1 MADVSEGHQVQ
12 DNPQEH
18 RYEVTL
24 EGNTAFIEYRRSGHS
39 IILIHTDVPPAFEG
53 RGIASQLAKA
63 ALDNARA
70 AHLQVIPLC
79 PFVATYIKRHKEY
92 QDLVA
97 EEFRSRIV

>member
-39 IILIHTDVPPAFEG
+39 IILIHTEVPAALEG

-63 ALDNARA
+63 ALEDARA
-70 AHLQVIPLC
+70 AHLRVTPFC
-79 PFVATYIKRHKEY
+79 PFVVAYIKRHKEY
-92 QDLVA
+92 QDLVPA
-97 EEFRSRIV
+97 TFRN